1 MSSPRKTSFNSRAWL
16 TQGGASLVEF
26 VVVAPTLLM
35 MILSV
40 IQSGMVFHAKSNI
53 NYATFEA
60 ARAGSVG
67 HGQASVIREVFTRA
81 MVGYY
86 GGGRNAAELATATQ
100 RAAADITP
108 ATMQVELLSP
118 TKESFDDYASPQL
131 AAKLNV
137 NNRVIPNSNLNA
149 LQCPYDKPTCNHN
162 PQINASGQ
170 TLSDANILRIKITYG
185 IPPAKQI
192 PLAGRLYVMAL
203 RGLGELGLAAD
214 TDPFKQ
220 ALLEQGRIPIVVHTT
235 MRMQSHPYE
244 NGNVSNPGPG
254 NNGVPTPPGEEEE
267 ENPPTDDET
276 CPASDP
282 NCNEDDSGTPEPE
295 CDTQTDASC
304 GPTPDPCAPDTT
316 QESIEADV
324 LFEFNS
330 STLTAEGKTA
340 LDKIIQNINAHKQDS
355 YRRDALYITGHT
367 DKIGNAADNQTL
379 SEQRADV
386 VYQYILQGLDQDVDI
401 DLISKGAGEGEPVTA
416 NGICTEE
423 KSDTNIAN
431 CAPDRRVTFTYVY
444 DRFDQ

>member
-1 MSSPRKTSFNSRAWL
+1 MSSPSKTSFNSRAWL
-16 TQGGASLVEF
+16 KQNGASLVEF

-35 MILSV
+35 MILGV

-67 HGQASVIREVFTRA
+67 HGQAAVIREAFTRA

-86 GGGRNAAELATATQ
+86 GGGRNAAELAIATQ
-100 RAAADITP
+100 RAVTDITP
-108 ATMQVELLSP
+108 ATMRVELLSP

-131 AAKLNV
+131 AAKLKV
-137 NNRVIPNSNLNA
+137 SNRVIPNSNLNA
-149 LQCPYDKPTCNHN
+149 LQCPYDKPSCNHN
-162 PQINASGQ
+162 PQTNASGQ

-185 IPPAKQI
+185 IPAAKQI
-192 PLAGRLYVMAL
+192 PLAGRLYIMSL
-203 RGLGELGLAAD
+203 RGLGQLGLAAD

-254 NNGVPTPPGEEEE
+254 NNGVPTPSGEEEE

-282 NCNEDDSGTPEPE
+282 NCNEDDSGLPEPE
-295 CDTQTDASC
+295 CDAQTDASC

-324 LFEFNS
+324 LFAFNS
-330 STLTAEGKTA
+330 STLTAEGKAA
-340 LDKIIQNINAHKQDS
+340 LDNIIQNINAHKQDS
-355 YRRDALYITGHT
+355 YRRDAIYITGHT
-367 DKIGNAADNQTL
+367 DKIGNAVDNQTL
-379 SEQRADV
+379 SEQRADA

-423 KSDTNIAN
+423 KTDTNIAN
-431 CAPDRRVTFTYVY
+431 CAPDRRVTFTSVY

>member
-1 MSSPRKTSFNSRAWL
+1 MKQR
-16 TQGGASLVEF
+16 GASLVEF

-35 MILSV
+35 MILGV

-67 HGQASVIREVFTRA
+67 NGQSSVIREAFTRA

-86 GGGRNAAELATATQ
+86 GGGRNAAELAQATA
-100 RAAADITP
+100 RAQADINPT
-108 ATMQVELLSP
+108 TMQVQLLSP

-131 AAKLNV
+131 AAKLKV
-137 NNRVIPNSNLNA
+137 SNRVIPNSNLNA
-149 LQCPYDKPTCNHN
+149 LQCPYDKPSCNHN
-162 PQINASGQ
+162 PQSNASGQ

-185 IPPAKQI
+185 IPSAKQI

-203 RGLGELGLAAD
+203 RGLSGLGLAAD

-235 MRMQSHPYE
+235 MRMQSPPFE
-244 NGNVSNPGPG
+244 NGNISNPGPG
-254 NNGVPTPPGEEEE
+254 NNGVPTPPGDDEEQ
-267 ENPPTDDET
+267 NPPTDDGT

-282 NCNEDDSGTPEPE
+282 NCNEGETGAPTEP
-295 CDTQTDASC
+295 CDAQTDASC
-304 GPTPDPCAPDTT
+304 GPTPDPCAPDTKE
-316 QESIEADV
+316 ESIEADV
-324 LFEFNS
+324 LFAFNS
-330 STLTAEGKTA
+330 STLTAQGKAA
-340 LDKIIQNINAHKQDS
+340 LDNMIQNINAQKQDS

-367 DKIGNAADNQTL
+367 DKIGNAADNQAL
-379 SEQRADV
+379 SEQRADA

-401 DLISKGAGEGEPVTA
+401 DIITKGAGESAPVTA

-423 KSDTNIAN
+423 RTESNIAN
-431 CAPDRRVTFTYVY
+431 CAPDRRVTFTSVY
-444 DRFDQ
+444 DYFNE

>member
-1 MSSPRKTSFNSRAWL
+1 MSSFPKPSHNIRASWM
-16 TQGGASLVEF
+16 QRGASLVEF

-35 MILSV
+35 MILGV

-67 HGQASVIREVFTRA
+67 HGQVSVIREAFTRA

-100 RAAADITP
+100 RAVADITP
-108 ATMQVELLSP
+108 TTMQVELLSP

-131 AAKLNV
+131 ADKLNV
-137 NNRVIPNSNLNA
+137 NTRVIPNSNLNA
-149 LQCPYDKPTCNHN
+149 LQCPYDKPSCNHN
-162 PQINASGQ
+162 PQTNASGQ

-203 RGLGELGLAAD
+203 RGLSGLGLAAD

-220 ALLEQGRIPIVVHTT
+220 ALLEQGRIPVVVHTT

-244 NGNVSNPGPG
+244 NGNVSSPGPG
-254 NNGVPTPPGEEEE
+254 NNGVPTPPEEDEVE
-267 ENPPTDDET
+267 DPPTDDGT

-282 NCNEDDSGTPEPE
+282 NCHEDDSGTLEPE
-295 CDTQTDASC
+295 CDAQTDASC

-316 QESIEADV
+316 QESIQSDV
-324 LFEFNS
+324 LFDFNS
-330 STLTAEGKTA
+330 STLTAQGKAA
-340 LDKIIQNINAHKQDS
+340 LDNIIQNINAHKNDS

-367 DKIGNAADNQTL
+367 DKIGNATDNQTL
-379 SEQRADV
+379 SEQRADA
-386 VYQYILQGLDQDVDI
+386 VYQYILQGLDRDVDI
-401 DLISKGAGEGEPVTA
+401 DLITKGVGESDPVTA
-416 NGICTEE
+416 TGTCTEE
-423 KSDTNIAN
+423 NSATNIAN
-431 CAPDRRVTFTYVY
+431 CAPDRRVTFTSVY
-444 DRFDQ
+444 DNFEQ

>member
-1 MSSPRKTSFNSRAWL
+1 MSLLPKTSFNSRIWFK
-16 TQGGASLVEF
+16 QSGASLVEF

-67 HGQASVIREVFTRA
+67 HGQASVIRDAFTRA

-86 GGGRNAAELATATQ
+86 GGGRNVAELAQATA
-100 RAAADITP
+100 RAQADITP
-108 ATMQVELLSP
+108 ATMQVDLLSP

-137 NNRVIPNSNLNA
+137 NTRVIPNSNLNA
-149 LQCPYDKPTCNHN
+149 LQCPYDKPSCNHN
-162 PQINASGQ
+162 PQTNASGQ

-203 RGLGELGLAAD
+203 RGLGNLGLAAD

-244 NGNVSNPGPG
+244 NGNISNPGPG
-254 NNGVPTPPGEEEE
+254 NNGVPTPPGEDEE
-267 ENPPTDDET
+267 ENPPADDET

-282 NCNEDDSGTPEPE
+282 NCNEGETGAPTEP
-295 CDTQTDASC
+295 CDAQTDASC

-316 QESIEADV
+316 QENISAEV
-324 LFEFNS
+324 LFGFNEY
-330 STLTAEGKTA
+330 TLTEQGKAA
-340 LDKIIQNINAHKQDS
+340 LDNIIQNINAHKNDS

-367 DKIGNAADNQTL
+367 DKIGGAADNQTL
-379 SEQRADV
+379 SEQRANA
-386 VYQYILQGLDQDVDI
+386 VYDYILQGLDQDVDI
-401 DLISKGAGEGEPVTA
+401 DLITKGAGESSPVTA

-423 KSDTNIAN
+423 NTQANISN
-431 CAPDRRVTFTYVY
+431 CAPDRRVTFTSVY

>member
-1 MSSPRKTSFNSRAWL
+1 MSSFSKPSRNSRASWM
-16 TQGGASLVEF
+16 QSGASLVEF

-35 MILSV
+35 MILGV

-67 HGQASVIREVFTRA
+67 HGQVSVIREAFTRA

-100 RAAADITP
+100 RAVADITP
-108 ATMQVELLSP
+108 ANMQVELLSP

-137 NNRVIPNSNLNA
+137 NTRVIPNSNLNA
-149 LQCPYDKPTCNHN
+149 LQCPYDKPSCNHN
-162 PQINASGQ
+162 PQTNASGQ
-170 TLSDANILRIKITYG
+170 TLRDANILRIKITYG

-203 RGLGELGLAAD
+203 RGLSGLGLAAD

-220 ALLEQGRIPIVVHTT
+220 ALLEQGRIPVVVHTT
-235 MRMQSHPYE
+235 MRMQSHSYE

-254 NNGVPTPPGEEEE
+254 NNGVPTPPEEDEDE
-267 ENPPTDDET
+267 DPPTDDGT

-282 NCNEDDSGTPEPE
+282 NCHEDDSGTPEPE
-295 CDTQTDASC
+295 CDAQTDASC

-316 QESIEADV
+316 QESIQADV
-324 LFEFNS
+324 LFDFNS
-330 STLTAEGKTA
+330 STLTAQGKAA
-340 LDKIIQNINAHKQDS
+340 LDNIIQNINTHKNDS

-367 DKIGNAADNQTL
+367 DKIGNATDNQTL
-379 SEQRADV
+379 SEQRADA
-386 VYQYILQGLDQDVDI
+386 VYQYILQGLDRDVDI
-401 DLISKGAGEGEPVTA
+401 DLITKGVGESDPVTA
-416 NGICTEE
+416 NGTCTEE
-423 KSDTNIAN
+423 NSATNIAN
-431 CAPDRRVTFTYVY
+431 CAPDRRVTFTSVY
-444 DRFDQ
+444 DNFEQ